1 MSDVLHERA
10 FLLDKKKTTLEK
22 VASMST
28 GCKLPVRKAP
38 IRIELMNNGFADRSL
53 TTWVQRHGLDILS

>member
-1 MSDVLHERA
+1 MSEVLHERA
-10 FLLDKKKTTLEK
+10 FLLDKKKTTSGK
-22 VASMST
+22 VAFMST

-53 TTWVQRHGLDILS
+53 TTWVQRHGLGILS

>member
-1 MSDVLHERA
+1 M
-10 FLLDKKKTTLEK
+10 DKKKTTLGK

-53 TTWVQRHGLDILS
+53 TTWVQRHGFDIVS